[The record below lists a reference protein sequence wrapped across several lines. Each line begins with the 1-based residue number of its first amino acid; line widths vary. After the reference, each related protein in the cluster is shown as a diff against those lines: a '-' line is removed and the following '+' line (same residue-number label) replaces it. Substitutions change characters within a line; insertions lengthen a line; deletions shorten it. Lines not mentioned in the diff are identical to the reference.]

1 MRLNYYKF
9 PEDFNSED
17 RFAEGCGIALKIDD
31 TLEGIS
37 ITHAKELI
45 KKYSGYAWT
54 EHIDRNCSVFEISEI
69 TLSGN
74 NSKFKYNHH
83 L

>member
-17 RFAEGCGIALKIDD
+17 RFAEGCGIALKIDYA
-31 TLEGIS
+31 LEGIS

-45 KKYSGYAWT
+45 KKYGGYAWT
-54 EHIDRNCSVFEISEI
+54 
-69 TLSGN
+69 
-74 NSKFKYNHH
+74 
-83 L
+83 